1 MRARVVSRR
10 ERARMCM
17 HGCARLAALV
27 GEWQEYPA
35 DVLEEAG
42 VAAKKLVGRLNGIW
56 QQPNGRTA
64 ATGTPTRSPTKSP
77 ARRGRV

>member
-1 MRARVVSRR
+1 MRARVVCRR
-10 ERARMCM
+10 ERVRMCM

-56 QQPNGRTA
+56 QQPNGRAA